1 MPGPSQAHAMAWRVI
16 DTASQS
22 GLYRLSMRNFLAI
35 AIACL
40 ALGGCVSPKIPATK
54 LEKANILPMQLNDDF
69 QFRKVKLYYNQ
80 PVVTATVPIQS
91 EAIAFEARRVD
102 YGAITNVD
110 RVQLQGNY
118 FSFFWRNKGVADV
131 TVRLEYRQSDL
142 GNYVM
147 AQERYY
153 PNAKGTHQSDFSVI
167 GDDYLEAGAV
177 TSWRALLIVD
187 GRIVALTQS
196 YMWR

>member
-1 MPGPSQAHAMAWRVI
+1 MACRVI

-22 GLYRLSMRNFLAI
+22 RLYRLFMRNFLAI

-54 LEKANILPMQLNDDF
+54 LEKANILPMQLDDDF
-69 QFRKVKLYYNQ
+69 QFRKTKLFYNQ
-80 PVVTATVPIQS
+80 AIVTSTVPVQS
-91 EAIAFEARRVD
+91 EAVAFEMRRID
-102 YGAITNVD
+102 YGAITNLD
-110 RVQLQGNY
+110 RVQRHGNY
-118 FSFFWRNKGVADV
+118 FSFFWRALRAADI
-131 TVRLEYRQSDL
+131 TVRLEYRQANL

-153 PNAKGTHQSDFSVI
+153 PNAKGTYQSDFSVI
-167 GDDYLEAGAV
+167 GDDYLEDGTV
-177 TSWRALLIVD
+177 TAWRALLIVD